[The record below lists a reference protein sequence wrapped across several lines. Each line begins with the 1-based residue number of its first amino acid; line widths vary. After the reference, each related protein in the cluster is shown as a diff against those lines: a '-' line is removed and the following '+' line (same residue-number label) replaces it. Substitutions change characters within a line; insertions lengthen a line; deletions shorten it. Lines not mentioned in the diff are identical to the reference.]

1 MRICYLNHDLK
12 DNTGAGRFF
21 LSLYESLIHRQPD
34 MESTVL
40 TSEASGHKLDNPI
53 IKSGKFGLLFSIPK
67 IRNVL
72 KKYDIIHALDGW
84 PYGFIAVLASVGLNK
99 KIIITAIGSGA
110 VQPLYNPFLKPL
122 IKWAYRRADK
132 VVAISRNTKKEI
144 QKFLPNLEIEVINH
158 GVNYEKFQNE
168 SADIPQNIKNLK
180 PYILSVGV
188 LKERKGYEYSIKA
201 FLKIAQKYPN
211 LNYVIFGWDYTAS
224 NAAYSRLKK
233 IVSDLNLSDRVI
245 FAAYDQQKGFG
256 RKSVSNE
263 ELIGLYKNAE
273 LFLLLPQDVNKDIE
287 GFGLVFLEAASC
299 GLPVVSSLG
308 TSAEDAVS
316 DGRNGILVNSK
327 NTDEAGEAIS
337 RILSDKE
344 LRAKFSD
351 ESIKFAKEMSWD
363 KAAES
368 YQKVYNQIV
377 SE

>member
-1 MRICYLNHDLK
+1 
-12 DNTGAGRFF
+12 
-21 LSLYESLIHRQPD
+21 
-34 MESTVL
+34 
-40 TSEASGHKLDNPI
+40 
-53 IKSGKFGLLFSIPK
+53 
-67 IRNVL
+67 
-72 KKYDIIHALDGW
+72 
-84 PYGFIAVLASVGLNK
+84 
-99 KIIITAIGSGA
+99 
-110 VQPLYNPFLKPL
+110 
-122 IKWAYRRADK
+122 
-132 VVAISRNTKKEI
+132 
-144 QKFLPNLEIEVINH
+144 
-158 GVNYEKFQNE
+158 
-168 SADIPQNIKNLK
+168 
-180 PYILSVGV
+180 

-201 FLKIAQKYPN
+201 FSKIAKKYPN
-211 LNYVIFGWDYTAS
+211 LNYVIFGWDYTSTSAEY
-224 NAAYSRLKK
+224 NRLKK
-233 IVSDLNLSDRVI
+233 IVVDLNLSNRVI
-245 FAAYDQQKGFG
+245 FAAYDSQNGFG
-256 RKSVSNE
+256 RQRISNE

-351 ESIKFAKEMSWD
+351 ESIKFAKEMSWG